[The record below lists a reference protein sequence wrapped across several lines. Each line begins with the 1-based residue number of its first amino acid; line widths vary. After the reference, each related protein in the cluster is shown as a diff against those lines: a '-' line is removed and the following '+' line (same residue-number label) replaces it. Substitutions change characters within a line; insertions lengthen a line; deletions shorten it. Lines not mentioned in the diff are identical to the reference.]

1 MSQLD
6 KDLTPPAQDLYEQY
20 ARETNISAKTLQ
32 GATTLE
38 DWVDYINLEEATT
51 IQINSYAGYTLAEI
65 RRTSL

>member
-1 MSQLD
+1 MSQSD

-38 DWVDYINLEEATT
+38 D
-51 IQINSYAGYTLAEI
+51 
-65 RRTSL
+65 